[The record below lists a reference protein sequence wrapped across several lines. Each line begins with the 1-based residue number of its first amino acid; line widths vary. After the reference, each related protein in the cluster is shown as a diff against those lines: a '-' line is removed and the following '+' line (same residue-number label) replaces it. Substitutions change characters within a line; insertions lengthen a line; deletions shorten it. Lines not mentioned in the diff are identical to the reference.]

1 MGRPAAR
8 QRFPLAS
15 RPGASVAGL
24 AGFAAAL
31 LLASGAPGAR
41 AEEPA
46 QAGPASPISPAPTE
60 VLLQTQAGDIVIAL
74 DGARAPLTTANFL
87 RYVDQKRYDGAEF
100 YRAVQV
106 DDEGHYGLVQGGLH
120 GGHARPS
127 TTLKPTTPPKP
138 SKPPKPLEPVAHES
152 PAVTGLHHVD
162 GAVSMARNEPG
173 SATSEF
179 FIVIGEL
186 TSLDGGDNDP
196 GYAVFGHVESGLE
209 TVRQWL
215 ALPRSTDAGDGSMKG
230 QMLADPVKIISARR
244 LAAAAAAT
252 PGGTY

>member
-1 MGRPAAR
+1 MACLIFGTLLALAAGAIPAQDAAR
-8 QRFPLAS
+8 P
-15 RPGASVAGL
+15 VA
-24 AGFAAAL
+24 
-31 LLASGAPGAR
+31 
-41 AEEPA
+41 
-46 QAGPASPISPAPTE
+46 PIK
-60 VLLQTQAGDIVIAL
+60 VLLHLQAGDIVIAL
-74 DGARAPLTTANFL
+74 DVEHAPISTANFL

-127 TTLKPTTPPKP
+127 TPLKPKQPVKSPN
-138 SKPPKPLEPVAHES
+138 PPKPLEPVAHES

-196 GYAVFGHVESGLE
+196 GYAVFGHVESGME
-209 TVRQWL
+209 AVRQWL

-230 QMLADPVKIISARR
+230 QMLADPVKITSARR